1 MSSCDLPVITNPS
14 NNTPLP
20 LFIYVLKLSDEKY
33 YVGKTFNNITQRM
46 EEHMAGNGS
55 PWTQKYAPIEVME
68 VKTGDEYDEDKYVL
82 KYMKQYG
89 IDNVRGG
96 SFSQLI
102 LPFDQYVQSWRSIQ
116 NASGNC
122 TACGKSDHR
131 IESCTSDICYK
142 CGQAGHLFTTCTA
155 QAHTM
160 GGRIDGCF
168 RCGRPDHWAIR
179 CNRSKDF
186 LGRTLVAHACNIQ

>member
-1 MSSCDLPVITNPS
+1 MTTDMNNSSIS
-14 NNTPLP
+14 NNSSP
-20 LFIYVLKLSDEKY
+20 LFIYVLKLNEDKY
-33 YVGKTFNNITQRM
+33 YVGKTVNNITQRM

-55 PWTQKYAPIEVME
+55 AWTQKYTPIEVME

-89 IDNVRGG
+89 IENVRGG
-96 SFSQLI
+96 SFSQII
-102 LPFDQYVQSWRSIQ
+102 LPFDQHVQAWRSIQ
-116 NASGNC
+116 NASCSC
-122 TACGKSDHR
+122 TACGKHDHA
-131 IESCTSDICYK
+131 IESCSSDICYK
-142 CGQAGHLFTTCTA
+142 CGQSGHLFTACTA
-155 QAHTM
+155 QTHVM

-186 LGRTLVAHACNIQ
+186 LGRPILQHTCNIQ